1 MTPRQIA
8 MGAALLLAAGLV
20 AFGDNTPDSGVAEAV
35 DRAPKAGAAGGAAST
50 APATAAV
57 PAIARTGAGA
67 TGAAASPEPA
77 ILRLADRALLIGGD
91 DDKIGGGGNVFGS
104 QNWAPPAPAV
114 VENTAPPPPPPPPTA
129 PPLPFAYLGK
139 AVGEG
144 SWEVYLARGE
154 KTYNVR
160 VKDVIDGVYRVDA
173 IAPPNMTLT
182 YLPMNQVQMLN
193 IGVLD

>member
-8 MGAALLLAAGLV
+8 MGAALLLAGGLV
-20 AFGDNTPDSGVAEAV
+20 VFGDNTPDSGVTEAV
-35 DRAPKAGAAGGAAST
+35 DRAPKAAVT
-50 APATAAV
+50 V
-57 PAIARTGAGA
+57 PAARSP
-67 TGAAASPEPA
+67 AASPSASASTTSVEPA
-77 ILRLADRALLIGGD
+77 ILRLADRAALIGGE
-91 DDKIGGGGNVFGS
+91 DDKMGGGANVFGS
-104 QNWAPPAPAV
+104 QNFAPPPPVAAA
-114 VENTAPPPPPPPPTA
+114 ESTAPPPPPPPPSA
-129 PPLPFAYLGK
+129 PPLPFVYLGK
-139 AVGEG
+139 AAGEG